1 MILSELPEK
10 IPIGQANDLTG
21 KRFEKLVVL
30 YRCQKPKEAK
40 SRGAY
45 WCCEC
50 DCGAYTIIR
59 ADSLRSR
66 AIISCGCEGKKRR
79 ADSVKRDLTNQRFGS
94 LVAKYPIDKVYKPTG
109 CILWHCKCDCGREV
123 DIPTSALTTGNSTT
137 CGFHTQSKGAS
148 KIENILIKNKIKYVK
163 EKTFPDC
170 VDKGKL
176 RFDFYLPDYNY
187 CIEYDGEQHFN
198 KANSGFFKDR
208 LEDIQRRDAIKNQ
221 YCKNNNIKLI
231 RISYLDIKNIS
242 TKEDL
247 FEEKYEQ

>member
-109 CILWHCKCDCGREV
+109 CIL
-123 DIPTSALTTGNSTT
+123 
-137 CGFHTQSKGAS
+137 
-148 KIENILIKNKIKYVK
+148 
-163 EKTFPDC
+163 
-170 VDKGKL
+170 
-176 RFDFYLPDYNY
+176 
-187 CIEYDGEQHFN
+187 
-198 KANSGFFKDR
+198 
-208 LEDIQRRDAIKNQ
+208 
-221 YCKNNNIKLI
+221 
-231 RISYLDIKNIS
+231 
-242 TKEDL
+242 
-247 FEEKYEQ
+247 